1 MYRQTN
7 MKDLLVQLDDLPD
20 EILMYI
26 FKKLY
31 NDQVLYSLMDVNQ
44 RLNRIVHDTNF
55 IRHLC
60 LLEYCP
66 IHDST
71 SPLPDS
77 ITDRF
82 CSKILPEIGHQ
93 IKTLFL
99 SRTSIER
106 VLRATNY
113 PNLNNLGLCDAHPE
127 AAKSLLLDENSLIH
141 RFKNH
146 ISSLFISFDKGD
158 NFCPIGLICSSIFEE
173 ILILFTNLQCLIFN
187 PSATLYNAVT
197 FLYSDSFGVCS
208 TLLELHISVTKME
221 ECLYILDEIFDQL
234 RILHVTFHNIP
245 SQSHHI
251 EHKKKLLTNLRIFS
265 LCCKQ
270 EIYDFNGLIAPLL
283 RRMLNLEEL
292 DLNIKLMS
300 YTEFID
306 IDILKNDIIIYMPRL
321 QKFTFNIYSIID
333 HRHQAIFPL
342 NEHMEKTFQYFSNNQ
357 ITTRIDHFEKG
368 RFSQCHVYSSSYK
381 MKIYNN
387 ITNNFRGGIF
397 TSVTEVSLRDEY
409 PFEHEF
415 FLRIA
420 QSFPSMKQLT
430 IKNRQAQNNKQL
442 IKSNNDYQILSIIEY
457 PNLTRLDLNNA
468 HDDYVEL
475 FLFDTKMSVPN
486 NLHLCVDYQ
495 SLKRVTYYFTRY
507 ITRNNYVKLAA
518 LYCDPNQENDEHF
531 KKYFTNTRIYN
542 TFDFIIL

>member
-1 MYRQTN
+1 

-26 FKKLY
+26 FNKLY

-77 ITDRF
+77 IMDRF

-113 PNLNNLGLCDAHPE
+113 PNLNNLGLCDVHPE

-141 RFKNH
+141 RFKNQ
-146 ISSLFISFDKGD
+146 ISSLFINFDKGD

-251 EHKKKLLTNLRIFS
+251 EHKK
-265 LCCKQ
+265 
-270 EIYDFNGLIAPLL
+270 
-283 RRMLNLEEL
+283 
-292 DLNIKLMS
+292 
-300 YTEFID
+300 
-306 IDILKNDIIIYMPRL
+306 
-321 QKFTFNIYSIID
+321 FTFNIYSIID

-342 NEHMEKTFQYFSNNQ
+342 NEHIEKTFQYFSNNQ

-507 ITRNNYVKLAA
+507 ITSNNYVKLAA